1 MAGGQGGDQGAVGGL
16 ALLETMSFPECHSVS
31 TYLCNKVD
39 TLFSILLTL
48 KSISQLFPNLE
59 RNKGVVFIYLFQ
71 LKWALLFFPL
81 YRWKNRIIGWLR
93 SIQRKWTHEACQELR
108 EEHSRTHE
116 PCSNWGKNVWSGGN
130 NKCKDPEVGGS
141 LACLRDAEKAK
152 VKYSGFTSQLTI
164 NIWTFSFFEFPNK
177 LVIKQRHL
185 FVSIHNKNFLFP
197 KFPTLVKQYIINL
210 C

>member
-93 SIQRKWTHEACQELR
+93 SIWSHISAPNNYQCYFCLPIS
-108 EEHSRTHE
+108 HS
-116 PCSNWGKNVWSGGN
+116 
-130 NKCKDPEVGGS
+130 
-141 LACLRDAEKAK
+141 
-152 VKYSGFTSQLTI
+152 
-164 NIWTFSFFEFPNK
+164 SFFWFNSLILLGIFYKYLIEVR
-177 LVIKQRHL
+177 LTHSCLQE
-185 FVSIHNKNFLFP
+185 
-197 KFPTLVKQYIINL
+197 
-210 C
+210 